1 MRETPFAAGTV
12 GEDLAELGITEFG
25 FISTE
30 EIVFSPEVRQ
40 LCEGNLC
47 RSYGKTW
54 ACPPAVGTYEEC
66 RQTLLGYRRA
76 MVFAAR
82 YPLEDSFDLEG
93 MQAGHREFKAVCDRL
108 YERLEKP
115 FLLLSNEGCH
125 RCAACTY
132 PNAPCRFPERLF
144 PSLEGYG
151 MLVNRLAQSAGI
163 PYVGGANTVS
173 YFGMVCFD

>member
-1 MRETPFAAGTV
+1 MPRLRKNLGLPAGGGHIRGV
-12 GEDLAELGITEFG
+12 QADVAG
-25 FISTE
+25 
-30 EIVFSPEVRQ
+30 VSP
-40 LCEGNLC
+40 
-47 RSYGKTW
+47 
-54 ACPPAVGTYEEC
+54 
-66 RQTLLGYRRA
+66 A

-132 PNAPCRFPERLF
+132 PNSPCRFPERLF